1 MAVDAGVIAPPAR
14 AIDTSAVRL
23 FRWLGRYAWRRWR
36 GLLAVLA
43 IMLARVGLDLI
54 KPWPLKVLVDYGL
67 GDQPLSPVI
76 ASLAAVLPGSDS
88 REGLIG
94 WSVAAT
100 VVFFLLAW
108 AIGVASSYANIGF
121 GQRMVYDLAT
131 DLFSHLQRLSL
142 RFHSRQSVGDSI
154 RRVTTD
160 CGCVSIILKDALLP
174 VVASAVTLVAMF
186 AVMWRMEPRLTLV
199 SLLVVPWLV
208 FVLRRYMQPMLDR
221 SYEQQE
227 SEGRMYDVIERTLS
241 AIPVVQAFGREPA
254 CDRAFRTSTDQ
265 AVETAV
271 ASAEVGLKFKVLT
284 ALGTACGTA
293 AIVWVGAQSVLDGQL
308 TIGGLLVFLAYLTAL
323 YGPLEALAYGPSTTQ
338 AAAGS
343 ARRVLEILETRR
355 DVDDGPDA
363 RRVAPIAGHVRIENV
378 TFGYD
383 QGRAI
388 LHDVTLDV
396 CPGEIVA
403 IVGPSGAGK
412 STLVSLVPR
421 FHDPLRGRVT
431 IDGIDLRELELK
443 SLRSQV
449 AVVLQEAFLFPIS
462 IADNIAYGN
471 PRVSMAE
478 IEAAARAANAHAF
491 ITRLPQGYNTVVG
504 ERGATLS
511 GGERQRISIA
521 RAMLKDAPILILD
534 EPTSAV
540 DAVTE
545 ASLLGAMKRLM
556 LGRATIIIAHRM
568 STVARAT
575 RIVVL
580 DKGRIVERGTHREL
594 LQAGGLYARYH
605 AVQNGPGAAGADAA
619 AR

>member
-1 MAVDAGVIAPPAR
+1 MAVDAGVVAQPAP
-14 AIDTSAVRL
+14 AIDTSALRL
-23 FRWLGRYAWRRWR
+23 LRWLGRYASRRWG

-43 IMLARVGLDLI
+43 IMLARIGLDLI

-67 GDQPLSPVI
+67 GDQPMSPVI
-76 ASLAAVLPGSDS
+76 ASLATALPGSQG
-88 REGLIG
+88 REGIIW
-94 WSVAAT
+94 WSIVAT

-174 VVASAVTLVAMF
+174 VVASVVTLVAMF
-186 AVMWRMEPRLTLV
+186 VVMWRMDPRLTLV
-199 SLLVVPWLV
+199 SVLVVPWLV
-208 FVLRRYMQPMLDR
+208 FVLRRYMQPMLER

-227 SEGRMYDVIERTLS
+227 TEGRMYEVIERTLS

-254 CDRAFRTSTDQ
+254 CDRAFAATTDA
-265 AVETAV
+265 AVDTAV
-271 ASAEVGLKFKVLT
+271 ASAAVGLKFKVMT

-293 AIVWVGAQSVLDGQL
+293 AIVWVGAHSVLDGQL
-308 TIGGLLVFLAYLTAL
+308 TVGGLLVFLAYLTAL

-355 DVDDGPDA
+355 DVDDRPDA
-363 RRVAPIAGHVRIENV
+363 RQVAPIAGHVRIENV

-383 QGRAI
+383 EGRPI
-388 LHDVTLDV
+388 LHDVSLDV
-396 CPGEIVA
+396 SPGETVA

-412 STLVSLVPR
+412 SSLVSLIPR
-421 FHDPLRGRVT
+421 FHDPWQGRVT
-431 IDGIDLRELELK
+431 VDGIDLRELELK
-443 SLRSQV
+443 CLRSQV
-449 AVVLQEAFLFPIS
+449 AIVLQEAFLFPIS

-478 IEAAARAANAHAF
+478 IEAAARAANAHTF

-540 DAVTE
+540 DAATE
-545 ASLLGAMKRLM
+545 ASLLDAMKRLM
-556 LGRATIIIAHRM
+556 LGRATIVIAHRM
-568 STVARAT
+568 STVAKAT
-575 RIVVL
+575 TIVVL
-580 DKGRIVERGTHREL
+580 DKGRMVEKGTHLQL
-594 LQAGGLYARYH
+594 LRAGGVYARYH
-605 AVQNGPGAAGADAA
+605 AMQHTPGFGETDAA
-619 AR
+619 AQ